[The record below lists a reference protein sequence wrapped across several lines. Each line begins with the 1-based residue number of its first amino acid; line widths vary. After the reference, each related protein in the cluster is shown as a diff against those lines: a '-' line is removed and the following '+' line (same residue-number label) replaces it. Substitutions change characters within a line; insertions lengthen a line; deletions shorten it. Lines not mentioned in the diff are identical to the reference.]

1 MTYAAMNAS
10 FKRTFDCALLLA
22 TSPLW
27 LPLMGL
33 VAVWLLVHG
42 QGSVIHRQA
51 RVGQGGRAFRMHK
64 FRTLLPDA
72 DELPTV
78 APDGDP
84 RITRPGAFLRRWR
97 LDELPQIFDVLRGK
111 MSLVGPRPEI
121 PGHLREIPASVKEKV
136 YAVRPGITGPAAVA
150 FLAEDDY
157 LATVNDPVEVYCRV
171 ILPEKL
177 RLELKYV
184 ERRSFATD
192 LKLIVQT
199 FLRVVSTEAHRE
211 SRDMI
216 EQIAAA
222 RRQLDSET

>member
-1 MTYAAMNAS
+1 MSGT
-10 FKRTFDCALLLA
+10 FKRAFDLTLTL
-22 TSPLW
+22 TTLPLW

-33 VAVWLLVHG
+33 VALWLFVDG
-42 QGSVIHRQA
+42 NGSVIHRQV
-51 RVGQGGRAFRMHK
+51 RVGREGRAFRMHK
-64 FRTLLPDA
+64 FRTLLPNA
-72 DELPTV
+72 DEQPTV

-121 PGHLREIPASVKEKV
+121 PEHLKQIPASVKEKV
-136 YAVRPGITGPAAVA
+136 FAVRPGITGPAAIA
-150 FLAEDDY
+150 FLAEDAY
-157 LATVNDPVEVYCRV
+157 LATIKDPVDVYCRV

-177 RLELKYV
+177 RMELEYV

-199 FLRVVSTEAHRE
+199 LLRVVSTEAHRE